1 VQGLN
6 ETTFLKSKQQT
17 YSIFATDTLSLNQQW
32 HLNAGMRY
40 NYTRIN
46 NRDQM
51 NPDPADPDGSL
62 TADATYARLNPTVG
76 LTFTPSDK
84 SAIFG
89 SYSESSRAPTSI
101 ELGCSNPARP
111 CLLPAA
117 MADDP
122 PLKQVVAKTYD
133 FGARGYLTDSIKWNA
148 SVYHT
153 VNHRDIQFVRA
164 ELRNHGYF
172 ANVGRTQRQGFDIG
186 LAGQQDQFKWNTSYS
201 FIRATYDSDLDLLAP
216 QNSSSDADGVISVR
230 KGDYLP
236 SIPKHQL
243 KLRAQYQV
251 TPDWSVGANVIGFTR
266 QYIWGN
272 ENNQHQANTGGC
284 GENAACGE
292 GRIKGYTVVNLD
304 SQYNI
309 GKGWSAFAKAINIFD
324 QNYNVAGRLA
334 ETMFDSAGVYGSETN
349 VRGLLPGAPRAA
361 WIGFR
366 YEFGGAP
373 EAN

>member
-1 VQGLN
+1 
-6 ETTFLKSKQQT
+6 
-17 YSIFATDTLSLNQQW
+17 
-32 HLNAGMRY
+32 
-40 NYTRIN
+40 
-46 NRDQM
+46 
-51 NPDPADPDGSL
+51 
-62 TADATYARLNPTVG
+62 
-76 LTFTPSDK
+76 
-84 SAIFG
+84 
-89 SYSESSRAPTSI
+89 
-101 ELGCSNPARP
+101 
-111 CLLPAA
+111 

-133 FGARGYLTDSIKWNA
+133 FGARGYFTDSIKWNA

-153 VNHRDIQFVRA
+153 VNHDDIQFVRA
-164 ELRNHGYF
+164 PEQTNHGYF
-172 ANVGRTQRQGFDIG
+172 GNVGRTQRQGFDIG
-186 LAGQQDQFKWNTSYS
+186 LAGQQDKLRWNTSYS
-201 FIRATYDSDLDLLAP
+201 FIRATFDNDMEFASPA
-216 QNSSSDADGVISVR
+216 NSSSTEIGDVEGVISVK

-251 TPDWSVGANVIGFTR
+251 TPDWSVGTNLIGFTQ

-272 ENNQHQANTGGC
+272 ENNRHQAN
-284 GENAACGE
+284 NAGNDDRNACGQPSSPGNGPDE
-292 GRIKGYTVVNLD
+292 GFACGSGKIAGYVVVNLD

-324 QNYNVAGRLA
+324 QKYNVAGRLA
-334 ETMFDSAGVYGSETN
+334 ETMFDPAGVYGTETN

-373 EAN
+373 AANSN

>member
-1 VQGLN
+1 
-6 ETTFLKSKQQT
+6 
-17 YSIFATDTLSLNQQW
+17 
-32 HLNAGMRY
+32 M
-40 NYTRIN
+40 
-46 NRDQM
+46 
-51 NPDPADPDGSL
+51 
-62 TADATYARLNPTVG
+62 
-76 LTFTPSDK
+76 TFTPTDK

-133 FGARGYLTDSIKWNA
+133 FGARGYFTDSIKWNA

-153 VNHRDIQFVRA
+153 VNHDDIQFVRA
-164 ELRNHGYF
+164 PEQTNHGYF
-172 ANVGRTQRQGFDIG
+172 GNVGRTQRQGFDIG
-186 LAGQQDQFKWNTSYS
+186 LAGQQDKLRWNTSYS
-201 FIRATYDSDLDLLAP
+201 FIRATFDNDMEFASPA
-216 QNSSSDADGVISVR
+216 NSSSTEIGDVEGVISVK

-236 SIPKHQL
+236 SIPKHQV

-251 TPDWSVGANVIGFTR
+251 TPDWSVGTNLIGFTQ

-272 ENNQHQANTGGC
+272 ENNRHQANTGADHDGP
-284 GENAACGE
+284 GRNACGQPSSPGNGPDE
-292 GRIKGYTVVNLD
+292 GFACGSGKIAGYVVVNLD

-324 QNYNVAGRLA
+324 QKYNVAGRLA
-334 ETMFDSAGVYGSETN
+334 ETMFNPAGEYGTETN

-373 EAN
+373 EANSN